1 MPINSRDSSPKYMKQ
16 EIPGPGQ
23 CEGAAKLRVMELH
36 VNLARHRGSRR
47 DPSDAARLFSKQLR
61 CADWLSKQLRC
72 ADWRQTLGRA

>member
-36 VNLARHRGSRR
+36 VNLARHRGL
-47 DPSDAARLFSKQLR
+47 AAIR
-61 CADWLSKQLRC
+61 
-72 ADWRQTLGRA
+72 